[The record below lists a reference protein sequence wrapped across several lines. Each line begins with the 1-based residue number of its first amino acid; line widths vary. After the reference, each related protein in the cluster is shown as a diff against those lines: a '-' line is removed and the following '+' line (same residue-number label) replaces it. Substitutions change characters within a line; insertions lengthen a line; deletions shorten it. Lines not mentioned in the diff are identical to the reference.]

1 MAKKKAK
8 KKRPGDASVDPN
20 EIRRQRLEA
29 RRAAKAELL
38 AAQQRQRLRE
48 RIVRWLTIAALVVVA
63 FWFFFV
69 RNQPPDEIA
78 GRPIDHFSTSGS
90 GSANHVAGD
99 LTYESTPGVSGQ
111 HSTSPAGCGVFN
123 QQVPDENL
131 VHSLEHG
138 AVGIMYKPDL
148 DPKVIKQIEDLS
160 REYESH
166 ILTGPNPELETPI
179 ALVAWANMM
188 KLETFEEEPMKG
200 FIDAFRAGGQ
210 APEAFQECPNE
221 SDTPFSAASP
231 TPVPTA
237 TLEPSPSPSP
247 TKKKK

>member
-8 KKRPGDASVDPN
+8 KKRPGDPSVDPN

-29 RRAAKAELL
+29 RRAAKAELV
-38 AAQQRQRLRE
+38 AAQQRQRMRE
-48 RIVRWLTIAALVVVA
+48 RIIRWVSIAALVAVA

-90 GSANHVAGD
+90 GSQNHVDGD

-111 HSTSPAGCGVFN
+111 HSSSPAGCGVFN

-138 AVGIMYKPDL
+138 AVGIMYKPDV
-148 DPKVIKQIEDLS
+148 DPETIKQIEDLS
-160 REYESH
+160 RDYESH
-166 ILTGPNPELETPI
+166 ILTAPNPELQTPI
-179 ALVAWANMM
+179 ALAAWANIM
-188 KLETFEEEPMKG
+188 KLDAFEEEPMTG

-210 APEAFQECPNE
+210 APEAFQDCPNE
-221 SDTPFSAASP
+221 ANTPFSAASP
-231 TPVPTA
+231 TPAATA
-237 TLEPSPSPSP
+237 SAEPSPSP
-247 TKKKK
+247 TKKRK